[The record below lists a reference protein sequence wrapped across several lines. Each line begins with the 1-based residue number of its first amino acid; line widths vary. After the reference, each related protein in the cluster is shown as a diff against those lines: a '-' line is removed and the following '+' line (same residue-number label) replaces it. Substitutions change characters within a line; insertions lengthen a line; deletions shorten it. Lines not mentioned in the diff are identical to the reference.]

1 MRVCIL
7 ATEYKTGVG
16 ESMLDVILKL
26 ATRIISPASLSL
38 FWDVE
43 VCFLEK
49 QQQRSPLT
57 TLTSFLKHGTLG
69 NLM

>member
-26 ATRIISPASLSL
+26 ATRIISPASLSI
-38 FWDVE
+38 FWYV
-43 VCFLEK
+43 
-49 QQQRSPLT
+49 
-57 TLTSFLKHGTLG
+57 
-69 NLM
+69 